1 MLVNKNPIAPFQDTS
16 SKAPVL
22 PVLMPLFSNTSP
34 VRSILQGRGFA
45 NGCTILGWVIA
56 TFALSC
62 LAENRSISIG
72 NIRDRSLLQIQGT
85 FCDLHLSNDR
95 QKRDV
100 FLSAYQSQF
109 QSTALMNIDGR
120 DTMLTSVR
128 QVKTKRGSIAT
139 YRVGNLNVKVN
150 YLRTSPEY
158 EGASYNAT
166 ITVARGNKAKI
177 LAVTGACGI

>member
-1 MLVNKNPIAPFQDTS
+1 MSCIYRDVKLKIARSIDRR
-16 SKAPVL
+16 
-22 PVLMPLFSNTSP
+22 SNISTIMRIFIDP
-34 VRSILQGRGFA
+34 VRSI
-45 NGCTILGWVIA
+45 GCTILGSVVA

-72 NIRDRSLLQIQGT
+72 SIRNPSLLQIRGT
-85 FCDLHLSNDR
+85 FCDLQLSSDR

-120 DTMLTSVR
+120 DTILTSVR
-128 QVKTKRGSIAT
+128 EVKTKRGSIAT
-139 YRVGNLNVKVN
+139 YRLGNLNVKVN
-150 YLRTSPEY
+150 YLRTSPEN
-158 EGASYNAT
+158 EGASYDAT
-166 ITVARGNKAKI
+166 ITVDRGNKAKI